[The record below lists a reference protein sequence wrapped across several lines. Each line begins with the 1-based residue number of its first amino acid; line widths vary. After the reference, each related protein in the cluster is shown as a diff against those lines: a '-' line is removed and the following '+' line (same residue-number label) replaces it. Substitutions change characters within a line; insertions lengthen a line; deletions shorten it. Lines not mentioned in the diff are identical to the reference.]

1 MQGHGMCLKLFLAIA
16 LLLLQCVQGGEVS
29 RNHRDANVTGRCIE
43 KERQALL
50 AFKRGLVDE
59 SNFLS
64 SWGSEAQKQDCCRWI
79 GVSCSNQTG
88 HVLQLDLSYKVVGA
102 HSWDNSLL
110 EGKMIS
116 PELIELQHLHHLDLR
131 GISFNGRQF
140 PDFIGS
146 LSNLR
151 YLDMSNTLF
160 GGKFPSQVGNLTN
173 LQHLDLSLN
182 DFTNAE
188 NLDWLPLLSSLRYL
202 DLSGTN
208 LNNVFNWAEVINKLP
223 ELTNLTLVGCD
234 LPSPIFFTISYINS
248 SKSLASVDLSSNQ
261 LSTSSIFLWLSNYN
275 TSLVDLDLSNNLLAG
290 SIPDVLGNMS
300 SLAHLNLLDNQLEGG
315 DPHSFSRFCSL
326 QSLDLSGNDLAG
338 SLPDLTNLSSLAALY
353 LNDNKFSGVISGT
366 HISKLS
372 KLQFLDLSWN
382 DLAGSLP
389 DLTNLSSLAALYLN
403 DNKLSGGIPDS
414 IWRLSKLTTID
425 FGSNSLEGAISETHF
440 SKLSKLQFLD
450 LSSND
455 LAGSLP
461 DLTNLSSLAAL
472 YLNDNKLSGGIPDS
486 IWRLS
491 KLTTIDFGSNSLEG
505 VISETHF
512 SKLSKLQF
520 LDLSSNDLAGS
531 LPDLT
536 NLSSLEVFN
545 LNDNKL
551 SGGIPESIWR
561 LSKLTTIDF
570 GSNSLEGVISETHF
584 SKLSKLQV
592 LDLSFQNSSN
602 SLGLDIHA
610 DWIPPFQLD
619 RIILA
624 SCKMGPYFPKWLQT
638 QKNFSYLD
646 ISDAGISDILPS
658 WFWSLC
664 RNVEYMNLTG
674 NQIRGSFADLTLE
687 FSHSPALCLSSNKLE
702 GPIPSV
708 LSTASY
714 LDLSHNKLS
723 ESISFLC
730 SSAAISLSF
739 LDLSSNNF
747 SGQVP
752 DCLTHVE
759 YLVML
764 DLSFNALSGK
774 IPTTIGSLFHIE
786 TLKLRS
792 NRFVGQLPSSLKN
805 CRSLIL
811 VDVGDNKLSGPIPKW
826 LGVSLKN
833 LVVLLLSSNHFNG
846 SLPTQI
852 CHLTDIQI
860 LDFSMNNISGS
871 IPKCLNNLATLA
883 QKGNPSLDIEHP
895 VSSGGPITGASPPAA
910 YASVESPYV
919 DNATIMWKGRKQT
932 YKRTLRLVKT
942 IDLSSNR
949 LTGEIPSEITHLVGL
964 VSLNLSRNQLTSQ
977 ITPEIGNLQSLDALD
992 LSRNQIEG
1000 RIPTSLARIDRL
1012 GFLDLSFNNLS
1023 GEIPIGTQ
1031 LQSFDP
1037 SVYAGNPQLCGAPL
1051 KKMCAAQH
1059 VQTDLRNQE
1068 DDKDDL
1074 ITLGFYISMGVGF
1087 AAGFWGVCGTLI
1099 FKRSWRYA
1107 YFKFLN
1113 GLNDWLYVRVALI
1126 KRQVKDMLNR

>member
-50 AFKRGLVDE
+50 AFKRGLVDK
-59 SNFLS
+59 SDLLS
-64 SWGSEAQKQDCCRWI
+64 SWSSEAQKQDCCRWI

-202 DLSGTN
+202 DLSWLN
-208 LNNVFNWAEVINKLP
+208 LSNVFDWPEAINKLP
-223 ELTNLTLVGCD
+223 ELTNLTLWECD
-234 LPSPIFFTISYINS
+234 LPSPILSTLSYINS

-315 DPHSFSRFCSL
+315 DPHSFSRLCSL
-326 QSLDLSGNDLAG
+326 QSLDLATNRLNVSGQLAKFVQILFSTCAQNSLEILDLSWNGLAG
-338 SLPDLTNLSSLAALY
+338 SLPDLTNLSSLEVLC

-366 HISKLS
+366 H
-372 KLQFLDLSWN
+372 
-382 DLAGSLP
+382 
-389 DLTNLSSLAALYLN
+389 
-403 DNKLSGGIPDS
+403 
-414 IWRLSKLTTID
+414 
-425 FGSNSLEGAISETHF
+425 F
-440 SKLSKLQFLD
+440 SKLFKLRVL
-450 LSSND
+450 
-455 LAGSLP
+455 
-461 DLTNLSSLAAL
+461 
-472 YLNDNKLSGGIPDS
+472 
-486 IWRLS
+486 
-491 KLTTIDFGSNSLEG
+491 
-505 VISETHF
+505 V
-512 SKLSKLQF
+512 
-520 LDLSSNDLAGS
+520 LSSNDLAGS

-536 NLSSLEVFN
+536 NLSSLEILHLYN
-545 LNDNKL
+545 NQL
-551 SGGIPESIWR
+551 SGGIPESIGR
-561 LSKLTTIDF
+561 MSKLNTIDF
-570 GSNSLEGVISETHF
+570 HMNSLEGVISETHF

-592 LDLSFQNSSN
+592 LDLSSQNSYN
-602 SLGLDIHA
+602 SLVLDIHA

-619 RIILA
+619 RIILR
-624 SCKMGPYFPKWLQT
+624 SCKIGPGFPEWLKT
-638 QKNFSYLD
+638 QKKFSYLD
-646 ISDAGISDILPS
+646 ISDVGISDILPS
-658 WFWSLC
+658 WFWSSC
-664 RNVEYMNLTG
+664 HNVIFMNLTS
-674 NQIRGSFADLTLE
+674 NQIRGTFADLTLE
-687 FSHSPALCLSSNKLE
+687 FSHSPELHLSSNKLE

-714 LDLSHNKLS
+714 LDLSYNKLS
-723 ESISFLC
+723 GSISFLC
-730 SSAAISLSF
+730 SSAAIGLFF
-739 LDLSSNNF
+739 LDLSSNNV

-752 DCLTHVE
+752 DCLTHLE
-759 YLVML
+759 NLVML
-764 DLSFNALSGK
+764 DLSYNALSGK
-774 IPTTIGSLFHIE
+774 IPTTMGSVFQIE

-805 CRSLIL
+805 CTSLVLI
-811 VDVGDNKLSGPIPKW
+811 DVGDNKLSGPIPKW
-826 LGVSLKN
+826 LGVSLN
-833 LVVLLLSSNHFNG
+833 YLVILMLSSNHFNG

-871 IPKCLNNLATLA
+871 IPKCLNNLTTLA
-883 QKGNPSLDIEHP
+883 QKGNPSLDIEHL
-895 VSSGGPITGASPPAA
+895 PAA
-910 YASVESPYV
+910 APISNSYDISYDSDEGQYE
-919 DNATIMWKGRKQT
+919 DNATFIWKGRMQS
-932 YKRTLRLVKT
+932 YKNTLGLVKI

-964 VSLNLSRNQLTSQ
+964 VSLNLSRNQLTGQ
-977 ITPEIGNLQSLDALD
+977 ITPEIGNLQSLDVLD

-1000 RIPTSLARIDRL
+1000 RIPTSLSRIDRL

-1037 SVYAGNPQLCGAPL
+1037 SVYAGNPQLCGPPL

-1059 VQTDLRNQE
+1059 VQTDLSNQE
-1068 DDKDDL
+1068 DDNDEL
-1074 ITLGFYISMGVGF
+1074 VTLGFYISMGVGF
-1087 AAGFWGVCGTLI
+1087 AAGFWGICGTLI

-1113 GLNDWLYVRVALI
+1113 GLNDWLYVRVGYSE
-1126 KRQVKDMLNR
+1126 